1 MNTIAELCGVR
12 LHLGLQFGVEIE
24 MEGRGLVN
32 DLDGWEAHADGS
44 LRNGI
49 EYVFN
54 GPKKLVKSIALVQ
67 GLYHSWE
74 EQKARLEPSY
84 RCSTH
89 VHVNV
94 SDWNVKEVQ
103 AAVFAYHLLEDM
115 FLSRIHQDRKD
126 NRFAVSGRFSKEL
139 ERNPLWEGMPQ
150 SVREEEFKYSS
161 LNTATLNKYGT
172 LEFRS
177 LHASK
182 DSAIIVD
189 WLHTLNN
196 FMTNV
201 KEMGSVANV
210 VNAFNND
217 RSAFA
222 KKLVSTR
229 WCDVERA
236 RLDDLDRNY
245 SSLVGILMFTSAGA

>member
-1 MNTIAELCGVR
+1 MKTVAEMCGIR
-12 LHLGLQFGVEIE
+12 SYAGLQFGVEIE
-24 MEGRGLVN
+24 MEGRGLVH
-32 DLDGWEAHADGS
+32 DLDGWEAHQDGS

-67 GLYHSWE
+67 ALYHRWE
-74 EQKARLEPSY
+74 EQHARLEPSY

-94 SDWNVKEVQ
+94 SDWTVKEVQ

-139 ERNPLWEGMPQ
+139 ERNPLWMEMPQ
-150 SVREEEFKYSS
+150 AIREEEYKYSS

-189 WLHTLNN
+189 WLHTLNH

-201 KEMGSVANV
+201 KEMGSVAAV
-210 VNAFNND
+210 VESFNQD
-217 RSAFA
+217 RAAFA

-229 WCDVERA
+229 WFDVQRA
-236 RLDDLDRNY
+236 RLEDLDRNY
-245 SSLVGILMFTSAGA
+245 SSLVGILMFTPAGA